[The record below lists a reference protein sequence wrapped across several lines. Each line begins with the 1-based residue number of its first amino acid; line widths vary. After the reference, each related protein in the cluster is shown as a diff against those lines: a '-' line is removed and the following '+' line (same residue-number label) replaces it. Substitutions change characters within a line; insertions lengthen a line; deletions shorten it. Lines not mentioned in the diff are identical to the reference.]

1 MEPKRLDIA
10 QLFAEGYSFYV
21 PFYQRAYVWG
31 PKLWNR
37 FIRDMEYISC
47 HDEEYFMGSII
58 LKNKNVE
65 DKGKELS
72 IVDGQQ
78 RVTTLAIFYKVLS
91 LKCADVHNR
100 FDKRF
105 RQDNNELTIHHSLND
120 KEAFEAVANLTK
132 CEKINSGST
141 NNIIKAYNFFFD
153 SIDTSKINLTNI
165 QDRLWFIVIYLKAN
179 ENEHKIFD
187 TINSIGLSLNTEELL
202 KNHLF
207 TQDSLKEYQEIWK
220 PVFEEDDDT
229 LAYWKNKTSTK
240 TSAKKSMSDRF
251 FHTLLQIVMFD
262 PRNNV
267 SSEDKK
273 NFRLFDEQNQFNYF
287 QQVIEQG
294 NWNKIEFARL
304 VASYAK
310 LFRRIS
316 DVQAILND
324 CQTAQSPLKRLLL
337 VVYTLSVNTAIP
349 YIMYVLENSNCQEE
363 ADSIFTTIES
373 YIVRRYICKASS
385 NNYSDLFTEGLIGKQ
400 ILTNDALCKYLKSKK
415 PDTKLHMPYDN
426 EVAKGFRTNVTIRP
440 EAARCILYLIE
451 VNLRNTEGVQTIL
464 KSYSDY
470 TLEHLMPQKWQ
481 SKWPVPKDLDEL
493 GKLEFEANRNKS
505 IKCLGNMGIITQ
517 ELNSSISN
525 SDWQSKLAKGLKEK
539 ARDLL
544 TMRDVIDKK
553 DWNEEEIEFRSEKL
567 SEYANDVWVNYISTG
582 EDEEI
587 QTEKQNDKTLFSFE
601 DDGKFLPK
609 NQFVYSVIKAYLH
622 LHPEKTMAQLKALF
636 GENILKKF
644 KRIGFL
650 CTEDELK
657 NKHLH
662 NGRKPTEKEL
672 DKWYRRKPNEMLK
685 SSDGIKFAVST
696 QITYESAEAIK
707 EIAEKEGFIVR
718 TIDNTN
724 RTKYSKKRPAMD
736 FIEMGLKLGQTLI
749 FKKDNNIRCTI
760 ASNRTINYKGEET
773 SLTKLTTQLLGLK
786 QAVQPSPYW
795 LVNEKKLSDIYNDTY
810 PASNKD

>member
-10 QLFAEGYSFYV
+10 QLFAEGHSFFV

-31 PKLWNR
+31 KKLWDR

-58 LKNKNVE
+58 LKSLDAE
-65 DKGKELS
+65 DKAKEWS

-91 LKCADVHNR
+91 LKCENVHNR

-105 RQDNNELTIHHSLND
+105 RQDNNDLTIHHSLND
-120 KEAFEAVANLTK
+120 KEAFETVANLTK
-132 CEKINSGST
+132 AEKIDSAS
-141 NNIIKAYNFFFD
+141 NNIINAYNYFLD
-153 SIDTSKINLTNI
+153 NVDTSKINLTNI
-165 QDRLWFIVIYLKAN
+165 QNRLWFIVIYLKAN

-207 TQDSLKEYQEIWK
+207 TQDSYHEYQEIWR
-220 PVFEEDDDT
+220 PVFEADDRT

-262 PRNNV
+262 PRNNI

-273 NFRLFDEQNQFNYF
+273 DFRLFDEQNQFNYF

-294 NWNKIEFARL
+294 NWDKIEFARL
-304 VASYAK
+304 IVSYAK
-310 LFRRIS
+310 LFKGIS
-316 DVQAILND
+316 DAQAIFAD
-324 CQTAQSPLKRLLL
+324 CQVAQSPLKKLLL

-349 YIMYVLENSNCQEE
+349 YIMYVLKNADSQEV
-363 ADSIFTTIES
+363 DSIFTTIES
-373 YIVRRYICKASS
+373 YLVRRCICKASS

-400 ILTNDALCKYLKSKK
+400 ILANDALCEYLKSKK

-426 EVAKGFRTNVTIRP
+426 EVVKGFCSNAAVRP

-451 VNLRNTEGVQTIL
+451 AKLRENEGVQTIL

-481 SKWPVPKDLDEL
+481 NKWPVPNGLNEIE
-493 GKLEFEANRNKS
+493 KLEFEANRNKS
-505 IKCLGNMGIITQ
+505 IRCLGNMGIITL

-525 SDWQSKLAKGLKEK
+525 SDWKNKLAKGLKER
-539 ARDLL
+539 AGDLI
-544 TMRDVIDKK
+544 TMRDVINKK
-553 DWNEEEIEFRSEKL
+553 AWNETEIELRSERL
-567 SEYANDVWVNYISTG
+567 AEDANSIWENYISAG
-582 EDEEI
+582 EEQET
-587 QTEKQNDKTLFSFE
+587 QAEKQNDKTLYSLDNGE
-601 DDGKFLPK
+601 NFLPK
-609 NQFVYSVIKAYLH
+609 TQFVYSVIKVYLG
-622 LHPEKTMAQLKALF
+622 LHPEKTMAQLKEVF
-636 GENILKKF
+636 NDTILKRF

-650 CTEDELK
+650 CTEEELL
-657 NKHLH
+657 NKHLP
-662 NGRKPTEKEL
+662 NGRKPTEREL
-672 DKWYRRKPNEMLK
+672 NKWYRRKQMLK
-685 SSDGIKFAVST
+685 SGDGINFAVST
-696 QITYESAEAIK
+696 QITSDSAEKIK
-707 EIAEKEGFIVR
+707 KIAESEGIIVLPM
-718 TIDNTN
+718 N
-724 RTKYSKKRPAMD
+724 KAKSSKKRPAMD
-736 FIEMGLKLGQTLI
+736 FVEMGLEIGQTLT
-749 FKKDNNIRCTI
+749 FKRDSNIKCTI
-760 ASNRTINYKGEET
+760 ASNRTINYNGEET
-773 SLTKLTTQLLGLK
+773 SLTKLTTQLLALK

-795 LVNEKKLSDIYNDTY
+795 LANDRKLSDIYNETY
-810 PASNKD
+810 PVSK